1 MATFFVLNHKKYR
14 TSVRC
19 ADGRLEAVR
28 FEPEV
33 YFGGVGESTYT
44 TSDPAI
50 IDALHEHPAYQ
61 VTFWEKATIT
71 TAPIEETTPGNPAT
85 DLETLLSDPATAT
98 RGNVSSGSAGMVTG
112 QPRLCGA
119 RRYEERRHQDR
130 SGQTQHS
137 FY

>member
-61 VTFWEKATIT
+61 VTSQPPLSRKQH
-71 TAPIEETTPGNPAT
+71 PAT
-85 DLETLLSDPATAT
+85 RRPIWKRCCPT
-98 RGNVSSGSAGMVTG
+98 R
-112 QPRLCGA
+112 PRPLA
-119 RRYEERRHQDR
+119 RKR
-130 SGQTQHS
+130 
-137 FY
+137 